1 VKTILVIEDEADLAL
16 YLKAVLEDSG
26 YEVVTSDSAGQA
38 LKVLGKQTVDLITL
52 DLTLPDRSGG
62 DLFVEIRTGQAT
74 AAVPIVIVSGL
85 DLDGQEFQDLLA
97 HLQKKTGGAPEAC
110 LEKPVNPAALAKT
123 VSGLIGS

>member
-1 VKTILVIEDEADLAL
+1 MKTILVIEDEADLAL

-26 YEVVTSDSAGQA
+26 YKVVTADSAGRA
-38 LKVLGKQTVDLITL
+38 LKVLAERTVDLITL

-97 HLQKKTGGAPEAC
+97 HLKEKTGGAPEAC
-110 LEKPVNPAALAKT
+110 LEKPINPAALAET
-123 VSGLIGS
+123 VGGLLGG